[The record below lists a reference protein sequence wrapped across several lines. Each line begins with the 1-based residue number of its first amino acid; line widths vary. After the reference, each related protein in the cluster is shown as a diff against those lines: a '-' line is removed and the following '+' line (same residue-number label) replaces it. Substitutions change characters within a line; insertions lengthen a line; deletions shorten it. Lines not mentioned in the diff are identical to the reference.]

1 MITLTDTHCH
11 LDFHAF
17 DDDRA
22 AVLRRGRE
30 AGIIRF
36 LNPGIDLPTSREAL
50 RLTQDEADL
59 FAAVG
64 LHPNSAAQAPSG
76 WLEVLRELAAAP
88 KVVAIGEIGLDYY
101 REHTPPAVQRQ
112 AFVCQLDLAAERNL
126 PVVIHSRNA
135 GKGDEQAVQDVL
147 DLLEAWQERWR
158 TRRPALE
165 GRWGV
170 LHSFSAS
177 LPLAQRAIAL
187 GFYIGITGPVTFKN
201 APDLQ
206 NVVRALPL
214 EKVLIETDAPFLS
227 PHPHR
232 GRRNEP
238 ARVRLTAEK
247 IAALHGVP
255 LETVARLSTANA
267 AHLFGW

>member
-1 MITLTDTHCH
+1 MTALTDTHCH

-30 AGIIRF
+30 AGITRF
-36 LNPGIDLPTSREAL
+36 LNPGIDLPTSRAAL
-50 RLTQDEADL
+50 RLAQAEADV
-59 FAAVG
+59 FVAVG

-76 WLEVLRELAAAP
+76 WLDDLRNLAAAP

-101 REHTPPAVQRQ
+101 RDYTPPSLQQQ
-112 AFVCQLDLAAERNL
+112 AFARQLDLAADLGL

-135 GKGDEQAVQDVL
+135 GKEDEQAVQDVL
-147 DLLEAWQERWR
+147 TLLEAWQERWR
-158 TRRPALE
+158 PRRPSLE

-177 LPLAQRAIAL
+177 LPLAQQAIAM

-206 NVVRALPL
+206 EVVRALPL

-232 GRRNEP
+232 GKRNEP

-247 IAALHGVP
+247 IAALHEVSVD
-255 LETVARLSTANA
+255 TVARITTENA